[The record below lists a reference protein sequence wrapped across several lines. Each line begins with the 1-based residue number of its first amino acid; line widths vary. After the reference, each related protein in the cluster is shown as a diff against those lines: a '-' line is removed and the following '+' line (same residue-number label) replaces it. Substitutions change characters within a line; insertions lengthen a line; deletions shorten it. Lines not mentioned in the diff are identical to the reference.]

1 MNIKVNKWKEEKNL
15 QRLLAIEYVKDYC
28 MQKGLS
34 LEKLKTQR
42 FELSYSECGF
52 FQPSDVTALGL
63 INDQETMP
71 KATLIIRNENGE
83 LIICETDYTKQYLG
97 KGSV

>member
-1 MNIKVNKWKEEKNL
+1 MNTNVNKWKEEKSL

-28 MQKGLS
+28 IQKGLS

-52 FQPSDVTALGL
+52 FQPSDATVLGL
-63 INDQETMP
+63 TNDQETMP
-71 KATLIIRNENGE
+71 KATLIIKNEHGE
-83 LIICETDYTKQYLG
+83 LIICETEYTKKYL
-97 KGSV
+97 